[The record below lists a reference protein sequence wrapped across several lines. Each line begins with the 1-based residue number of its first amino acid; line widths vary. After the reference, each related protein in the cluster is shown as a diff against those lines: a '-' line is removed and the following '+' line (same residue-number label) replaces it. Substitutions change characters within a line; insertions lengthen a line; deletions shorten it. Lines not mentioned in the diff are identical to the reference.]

1 MSLEIKVEQQYEIA
15 HRATEGHFA
24 GHPIIP
30 GVVILA
36 DVMRVIRQ
44 HFANQATTPSSADA
58 STYFSTYSLRA
69 AKFLRPVLPGH
80 SMTIALKFAAK
91 DVEKNR
97 QAVSFECLVAASV
110 VAKGAFDFYD

>member
-1 MSLEIKVEQQYEIA
+1 MSLEIEIKVEQHYEIA
-15 HRATEGHFA
+15 HRATEGHFT

-36 DVMRVIRQ
+36 DVMRAIRQ
-44 HFANQATTPSSADA
+44 HFASQTRTP
-58 STYFSTYSLRA
+58 TLVYSLRA

-97 QAVSFECLVAASV
+97 QAVSFECLVAESV
-110 VAKGAFDFYD
+110 VAKGAVDFYD

>member
-1 MSLEIKVEQQYEIA
+1 MSLEIKVEQTYEIA
-15 HRATEGHFA
+15 HRATEGHFV

-36 DVMRVIRQ
+36 DVMRAIRQ
-44 HFANQATTPSSADA
+44 HSASLAAMPS
-58 STYFSTYSLRA
+58 STYSLRA

-80 SMTIALKFAAK
+80 SMTIALNFAVK
-91 DVEKNR
+91 DVDKNR
-97 QAVSFECLVAASV
+97 QAVSFECVVAESV